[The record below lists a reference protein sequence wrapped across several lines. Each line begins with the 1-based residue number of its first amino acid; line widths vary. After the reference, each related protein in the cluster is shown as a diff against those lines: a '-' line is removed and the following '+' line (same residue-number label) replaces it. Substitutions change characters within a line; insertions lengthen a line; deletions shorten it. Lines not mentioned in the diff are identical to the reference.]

1 MRQKRKKM
9 RSIGFLSSEDGSK
22 KAPGRREGVE
32 GLSAKGTWVP
42 EMRKAQLPCEL
53 SCEEQELTC

>member
-1 MRQKRKKM
+1 M
-9 RSIGFLSSEDGSK
+9 RSIGFLSSEDVSK

-53 SCEEQELTC
+53 SCKEQELRC